1 MSETETGTGGETRH
15 ESGSETGTDAG
26 SESET
31 DASADGGTAAEA
43 GTTTEAEPAA
53 RTEPDAD
60 VAARNGDDL
69 DAEAGRAEASGATAA
84 GSRGST
90 ADASA
95 AEGRT
100 DTEDRSDGRADTGP
114 VAASEQASPTETPLR
129 VENLRK
135 SFRGITA
142 VDGASFDVEAGS
154 LTGLIG
160 PNGAG
165 KSTTFNLITGA
176 ISPDAGQVYFNDE
189 DVTGLSPHRVARK
202 GLVRTFQI
210 ARQLADMTVLE
221 NVMLAPQHQS
231 GESLWRSVLPF
242 VRGRIHTEEEEL
254 LTRAWD
260 TLDFFDIDHLAHEDA
275 GNLSGGQ
282 RKLLEFARA
291 LSTDPEMLLLDEP
304 FAGVN
309 PTLEKK
315 LLRHIHDLREQG
327 YTFLIVEHDMDLI
340 MDNCERVIVMHQG
353 RVLADDSPEAILE
366 DEQVIDAYLGG
377 NV

>member
-1 MSETETGTGGETRH
+1 MGETEAEADVETSAEAETKTGTETETGSASRAD
-15 ESGSETGTDAG
+15 SEANAERIEGTTAAT
-26 SESET
+26 ESET
-31 DASADGGTAAEA
+31 ISETAS
-43 GTTTEAEPAA
+43 
-53 RTEPDAD
+53 
-60 VAARNGDDL
+60 L
-69 DAEAGRAEASGATAA
+69 
-84 GSRGST
+84 
-90 ADASA
+90 
-95 AEGRT
+95 
-100 DTEDRSDGRADTGP
+100 
-114 VAASEQASPTETPLR
+114 TETPLR
-129 VENLRK
+129 VDDLHK
-135 SFRGITA
+135 SFGGITA
-142 VDGASFDVEAGS
+142 VDGASFDVESGS

-165 KSTTFNLITGA
+165 KSTTFDLITGTIA
-176 ISPDAGQVYFNDE
+176 LDSGSVYFNGE
-189 DVTGLSPHRVARK
+189 DVTGLPPHATARK

-242 VRGRIHTEEEEL
+242 ARRGIRREEDEL
-254 LTRAWD
+254 LTQVWD
-260 TLDFFDIDHLAHEDA
+260 TLDFFDISHLAHEDA

-291 LSTDPEMLLLDEP
+291 LSTDPDMLLLDEP

-309 PTLEKK
+309 PTLEKR
-315 LLRHIHDLREQG
+315 LLSHIHELREEG

-353 RVLADDSPEAILE
+353 RVLADDAPEAILE

-377 NV
+377 TV